1 MSRAQNLL
9 MVFGARNM
17 LEMRDV
23 ILPNMD
29 TEGSSKK
36 KIYQDIFNRLDREAR
51 VCSVK
56 EFMQACTN

>member
-1 MSRAQNLL
+1 
-9 MVFGARNM
+9 
-17 LEMRDV
+17 MRDV